1 MTNKESINLRLERG
15 LKDMVSKISQEVEG
29 DTRPTD
35 LSKTAQKLIIIGIGA
50 EKSGIQG
57 KAIGLFG
64 ILPRPFA
71 TASFGGDKVTMGT
84 QLTKEDIEHLKDVF
98 ENKKHTAAREALRLG
113 VIMIQAP
120 ELDVEGPLGGPR
132 PFAKIEI
139 RDEIQ
144 DEEARRAFEE
154 IREAIQD

>member
-1 MTNKESINLRLERG
+1 MTNKESINLRLESG
-15 LKDMVSKISQEVEG
+15 LKEAVSKISQSVEG

-57 KAIGLFG
+57 KVVGPFG

-71 TASFGGDKVTMGT
+71 TASFGGEKVTMGT
-84 QLTKEDIEHLKDVF
+84 QLTEDNIEDLKEIF

-113 VIMIQAP
+113 VIMVQAE

-132 PFAKIEI
+132 PFAEIEI
-139 RDEIQ
+139 KDDIVVEESKNILGEIK
-144 DEEARRAFEE
+144 ESM
-154 IREAIQD
+154 